1 MTRASLFL
9 CACLAASTAVRPA
22 FATEAP
28 FEPGLMR
35 LAEVLGS
42 LHFLRNLCGE
52 KGDQWR
58 VPMEEGSGRVK
69 SLPPRGRTLSSL
81 LPTRFF
87 PLPGPSS
94 PLHTSR
100 GAGD

>member
-1 MTRASLFL
+1 MTRAALFL
-9 CACLAASTAVRPA
+9 AACLAASTAAVQPA
-22 FATEAP
+22 PAAESP

-58 VPMEEGSGRVK
+58 TEMEKPVSYTH
-69 SLPPRGRTLSSL
+69 LT
-81 LPTRFF
+81 LPTNREV
-87 PLPGPSS
+87 
-94 PLHTSR
+94 
-100 GAGD
+100 